1 MFGYSVSFTYPLVL
15 LLILPLV
22 GVALLLYFLSNKKY
36 RRTRNRIISLVL
48 HCVICVLCVLVL
60 ADVRIIKEVAV
71 DSNEVIFVVDVSHS
85 GDSAEENRDNFLSA
99 AFKTGEWY
107 DGIQVGVVTFGFDQ
121 VYAVPLTDNVEKV
134 YENYSKS
141 KLPSERNG
149 TDIAAALTYTS
160 QLFTESASKKIVLVS
175 DGKETDEEAMSV
187 IRALSSRGIS
197 VDTAYI
203 TPTASSEDKKKT
215 ELQVIGVEYPDTHI
229 QPEDKFT
236 LGCKVYSE
244 ASKTVN
250 IEMYDNDELVIQ
262 ETAAVEAGMHTIQ
275 FSYAF
280 AKDGFHELRFR
291 VAAEDDILEEN
302 NVYYS
307 YYNVVNFNR
316 VLILEHSEGESD
328 ALESLLE
335 KDEEFEADV
344 VNVNDENVVLPATAE
359 ELCSYDQVIL
369 NNIANKDLPEG
380 FIDILYTYVNDY
392 GGGMLT
398 LGGKDEN
405 GENNAYNRSDMYGTK
420 YQSMLPVEVIN
431 YTPPVAV
438 MIVID
443 ASGSMSEMFGDDTKL
458 AWARTGASACLDS
471 LSERDYIGVM
481 ALNSLYDL
489 VLPLTRR
496 TQDRTIRNAIS
507 SIDETGGGTVFSEA
521 INRAGTLLRAQTDVA
536 RRHIIIV
543 TDGAVS
549 GADKDQ
555 YMENIRTLK
564 EDGITLSVVGIGV
577 EEGST
582 AAQEMKEACDLGGG
596 RLHAVTDSDK
606 LVQEMRED
614 LNVPEIKDVNEYENG
629 FNPIAYDTS
638 SNLFNGMELLEG
650 NKINARLGG
659 FYGTKVRDSDY
670 LVLVGD
676 FEVPL
681 YAQWKFGAGSVGSF
695 MCDLNGGKWSKS
707 FMQSEDGSRFII
719 NMIQGLM
726 PVKEIEPNNFQTGIK
741 TDNFINSLSIYN
753 PLPDD
758 SYSYRGKIVSADG
771 SGDFSLSL
779 NTGEGGDADC
789 YVIGTMN
796 AGNLYSMSTF
806 VLKRPG
812 VYQLIVELLDGQGQV
827 VDSYKTYLDYSYS
840 REYDVVFDQ
849 TREDPALFLRELA
862 EEGSGEV
869 IEDLMNPYAIYED
882 FVTER
887 SEQYDPRLV
896 LLIIAVVL
904 FLLDIAVRKFKFKWI
919 HEIIRDRKEK
929 KVRFAG
935 RGVYGQDKTNGAS
948 SANKV

>member
-1 MFGYSVSFTYPLVL
+1 MFGYSISFTYPLLL

-48 HCVICVLCVLVL
+48 HCVICVLCVFVL
-60 ADVRIIKEVAV
+60 ADIRINQNIPVE
-71 DSNEVIFVVDVSHS
+71 SNEVIFVVDVSHS
-85 GDSAEENRDNFLSA
+85 GDKAEENREKFLTA
-99 AFKTGEWY
+99 AIKTGDWY
-107 DGIQVGVVTFGFDQ
+107 DGIKVGVVTFGFDQ
-121 VYAVPLTDNVEKV
+121 VYAVPLTSNVENV
-134 YENYSKS
+134 YENYTKA
-141 KLPSERNG
+141 KLPSERDG

-160 QLFTESASKKIVLVS
+160 ELFTESASKKIVLVS
-175 DGKETDEEAMSV
+175 DGKETDEEAMTV
-187 IRALSSRGIS
+187 IRSLSSRGITM
-197 VDTAYI
+197 DTAYI
-203 TPTASSEDKKKT
+203 PSTNTNNDKKT
-215 ELQVIGVEYPDTHI
+215 ELQVIGVEFPDTHI
-229 QPEDKFT
+229 QAEDRFT
-236 LGCKVYSE
+236 LGCKVYS
-244 ASKTVN
+244 AAGKSVN
-250 IEMYDNDELVIQ
+250 VEMYDNGELVKQ
-262 ETAAVEAGMHTIQ
+262 EMAMVEAGTHSIQ
-275 FSYAF
+275 LSYSF
-280 AKDGFHELRFR
+280 AEDGFHELRFQ
-291 VAAEDDILEEN
+291 VTSDDDILQGN

-307 YYNVVNFNR
+307 YYNVVNFNQ
-316 VLILEHSEGESD
+316 VLILESGEGESEQ
-328 ALESLLE
+328 LQNLLQE
-335 KDEEFEADV
+335 NGDFEVDVMNVHDEDT
-344 VNVNDENVVLPATAE
+344 VLPASAE
-359 ELCSYDQVIL
+359 ELCKYDQVIL
-369 NNIANKDLPEG
+369 NNIANKDLPAG

-398 LGGKDEN
+398 LGGTDES
-405 GENNAYNRSDMYGTK
+405 GENNAYNRSDMYGTT

-438 MIVID
+438 MIIID
-443 ASGSMSEMFGDDTKL
+443 ASGSMSETFGDDTRL

-549 GADKDQ
+549 GADKEQ
-555 YMENIRTLK
+555 YMQNIRILK
-564 EDGITLSVVGIGV
+564 ADGITLSVVGIGV
-577 EEGST
+577 EEGSS
-582 AAQEMKEACDLGGG
+582 AAQEMQEACNLGGG

-614 LNVPEIKDVNEYENG
+614 LNVPEIKDVNVYENG

-638 SNLFNGMELLEG
+638 SNLFNGIELLEG
-650 NKINARLGG
+650 NKLNAVLGG
-659 FYGTKVRDSDY
+659 FYGGKVRDSDY
-670 LVLVGD
+670 LVLAGD

-695 MCDLNGGKWSKS
+695 MCDLNGGAWSKS
-707 FMQSEDGSRFII
+707 FMQSEDGIRFIV
-719 NMIQGLM
+719 NMVQGLM
-726 PVKEIEPNNFQTGIK
+726 PVKEIEPNSFQTGIK

-758 SYSYRGKIVSADG
+758 SYSYRGSIVSADG

-779 NTGEGGDADC
+779 NTGEGGDEDC
-789 YVIGTMN
+789 YVITTMN
-796 AGNLYSMSTF
+796 AGNLYSMSNF

-812 VYQLIVELLDGQGQV
+812 VYQLVVELLDGQGNV
-827 VDSYKTYLDYSYS
+827 IDSYKTYLEYSYS

-849 TREDPALFLRELA
+849 TREDPALFLQELA
-862 EEGSGEV
+862 KAGSGEV

-882 FVTER
+882 FVTVM
-887 SEQYDPRLV
+887 SKQYDPRLV
-896 LLIIAVVL
+896 LLIIAIVL

-919 HEIIRDRKEK
+919 HEIVRDYKQK
-929 KVRFAG
+929 KVRTTG
-935 RGVYGQDKTNGAS
+935 RGVYGQNKTKGTS
-948 SANKV
+948 SADKV